1 MGIRIVEYAE
11 GHQEAVAG
19 FNRRMAAGG
28 SPWGFYTEA
37 RPEWIARAP
46 GVPVWREFH
55 LALDDEDGTV
65 RGAFALKPQP
75 WWVRGQVHTVTDW
88 QGPFS
93 EGSVD
98 ARFNTLGLRMVR
110 DMLKKYP
117 LLYSWGHGGNEQP
130 VVQMLLKMG
139 WVMHHTP
146 FCLLVLRPYRF
157 LRLNALLRATP
168 GRRALL
174 DLAAFSG
181 AGSIGL
187 PLLHAVLRRR
197 HGGGRF
203 SATATVV
210 PDFGPWA
217 DTLWARC
224 RDRYTAIA
232 QRDAVSMNAL
242 APATGWPPVIRLKVD
257 RDGRNLGWALVMDTA
272 MRGDAR
278 FGDLRVGSV
287 VDCLADPDDAGEV
300 VHAATAFLRGRGVD
314 IVVSNQAHPAWAD
327 AFGRNGYAVLRD
339 KRMFAPSPA
348 LRALLEPFDD
358 TARGLHLTNMDGH
371 GPMAL

>member
-1 MGIRIVEYAE
+1 MSIRIVEYAASHE
-11 GHQEAVAG
+11 AAVAD

-28 SPWGFYTEA
+28 SPWGFFTDA
-37 RPEWIARAP
+37 RPDWIARQP
-46 GVPVWREFH
+46 GQVVWREYH
-55 LALDDEDGTV
+55 LAVEEDDGAV

-75 WWVRGQVHTVTDW
+75 WWVRGRVHTVTDW

-93 EGSVD
+93 EGSID
-98 ARFNTLGLRMVR
+98 PRFNTLGLRMVR

-157 LRLNALLRATP
+157 LRLNALLRSSPA
-168 GRRALL
+168 RRAVL
-174 DLAAFSG
+174 DLAAISG
-181 AGSIGL
+181 AGTLGL
-187 PLLHAVLRRR
+187 PLLHAVMRWRS
-197 HGGGRF
+197 GGSRF
-203 SATATVV
+203 SARAAVV
-210 PDFGPWA
+210 PEFGSWA
-217 DTLWARC
+217 DDLWEAC
-224 RDRYTAIA
+224 RSRYAAIA
-232 QRDAVSMNAL
+232 QRDAASMNAL
-242 APATGWPPVIRLKVD
+242 VPPRGWPPGIRLKVD
-257 RDGRNLGWALVMDTA
+257 REGRTIGWAVVMDTA
-272 MRGDAR
+272 MKGDAR

-300 VHAATAFLRGRGVD
+300 VFAATRFLGDRGVD
-314 IVVSNQAHPAWAD
+314 IIVSNQAHPAWAQGF
-327 AFGRNGYAVLRD
+327 ARNGYAVLEN

-348 LRALLEPFDD
+348 LRALLEPFEE